1 MTKRIFRAICL
12 VAVTAFLAAILVTVT
27 VLYHNFSSNQKSQ
40 MKNQLQLA
48 AQGVNLQG
56 KDYFDG
62 LAFDHC
68 RITWI
73 DAGGKVL
80 YDSLTDP
87 TGMSNHLEREEVNE
101 ALNLGYGE
109 SIRYS
114 DTLLNRSFY
123 TATRLDDGTVLRISV
138 SQDRILVLIWEM
150 LRPTVLILF
159 VAALLSFVLA
169 SRLAKRIV
177 EPLNALNLDEPLSNT
192 EYDEIT
198 PLLGR
203 IDSQQKKLRSQAD
216 ELEKRQQEFH
226 VITKNLSEG
235 LILLND
241 KGVILSINPAAQK
254 WVANDTDC
262 VGQDIRIVHPNT
274 QLDKLLNK
282 AFAGKRREA
291 FIELGEGYYQ
301 FDVSPIFSDGAVT
314 GAMILMF
321 DVTEKGQVEQLR
333 REFTANVSHELKTPL
348 HSISGYAELLTH
360 GMVRQQDIPM
370 FSGKIYSEA
379 QRMIQLIEDI
389 MKLSH
394 LDESEDELQREPL
407 ELYQLT
413 ADTLQ
418 SFYDQAKKHNINLQL
433 KGSPAMIRGIPRL
446 ISVIIS
452 NLCDNAIKYNHDGG
466 NVTVLVYLEGKYAVL
481 SVKDDGI
488 GISPEYQERIFER
501 FYRVDKSH
509 SKEVGGTG
517 LGLSIVKHAA
527 RLHHAKLDVESAIG
541 QGTKI
546 TIRFPR

>member
-12 VAVTAFLAAILVTVT
+12 VALTAFLAAILVTVT

-87 TGMSNHLEREEVNE
+87 TGMGNHLEREEVNE

-123 TATRLDDGTVLRISV
+123 TATRLDDGTVLRIAV

-262 VGQDIRIVHPNT
+262 VGQDIRIIHPNT

-301 FDVSPIFSDGAVT
+301 FDVSPILSDGTVT
-314 GAMILMF
+314 GAVILMF

-546 TIRFPR
+546 TVRFPR